1 MDARDWRVRL
11 LTRYMRGFE
20 NGDLAEIDAILGPNF
35 HEMIEGRDEIDRLGQ
50 MDHLRRLIESTAD
63 RRAELSNFIE
73 QDGDIC
79 ATLKLQF
86 EIGRQ
91 TWMVDARLLCSF
103 EDRLIDHVTSF
114 NTDIRCLEPML
125 DGHAP
130 HK

>member
-1 MDARDWRVRL
+1 MRAGDWRMRL

-20 NGDLAEIDAILGPNF
+20 NGDLAEIDAVLGPNF

-50 MDHLRRLIESTAD
+50 MDHLRRLIESSSD
-63 RRAELSNFIE
+63 RRAELSNFTE
-73 QDGDIC
+73 MDGNIC

-91 TWMVDARLLCSF
+91 SWTVDAQLMCRF
-103 EDRLIDHVTSF
+103 EDRMIDHVTCF

-125 DGHAP
+125 VAFEPD
-130 HK
+130 